1 MRLAAIPVQASKIT
15 FGFDG
20 SSPALLRIFSAHF
33 LTILIKKV
41 FPTPPPPKS
50 TTKSILKV
58 QKLLFKAYHELEVL
72 EDST

>member
-41 FPTPPPPKS
+41 FPTPPPPES
-50 TTKSILKV
+50 TTKNVLKV
-58 QKLLFKAYHELEVL
+58 QKFTL
-72 EDST
+72 